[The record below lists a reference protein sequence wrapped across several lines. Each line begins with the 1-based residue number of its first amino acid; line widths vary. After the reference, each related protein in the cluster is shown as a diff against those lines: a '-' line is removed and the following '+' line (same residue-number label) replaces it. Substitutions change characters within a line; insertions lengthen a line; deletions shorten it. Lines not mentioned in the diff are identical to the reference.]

1 MPIQKRQKFYLHKWN
16 FRSKIYFVVRRVAQ
30 FGRALRSG
38 RRGRGFESRH
48 ADIRSFL
55 SRRKGLFWWH
65 KRSMRYKH
73 PYRYALNERKHPRG
87 ANFTYELWEMKNG
100 KMLRIKRFAKKL
112 KPQYNGD
119 IYLETVRCYFD
130 TSQENLEKC
139 RYTYQGNETY
149 AFLLSDKYIMA
160 LYTHYLVERKEVALQ
175 EMQIE
180 GFSEKEYAMVRLWNV
195 RDVLLQ
201 ALLVDDMK
209 WDGARM
215 RVNLYAIYTINCVE

>member
-1 MPIQKRQKFYLHKWN
+1 
-16 FRSKIYFVVRRVAQ
+16 
-30 FGRALRSG
+30 
-38 RRGRGFESRH
+38 
-48 ADIRSFL
+48 
-55 SRRKGLFWWH
+55 
-65 KRSMRYKH
+65 MRYKH